1 MLTGISQ
8 VLSRSSTLEPKWSTY
23 TRGCIVF
30 NHVLVF
36 FRSRHLRCQQC
47 MRRFGSVKGL
57 SMHYAAAHGPTF
69 QCFWCQYT
77 VESRRFDNLKRH
89 AHRQHSLQLAN
100 LLDEYPTFKAA
111 YKNRFPALFP
121 RIPRK
126 SSVPQPPTAPIP
138 PEPLSPRLTLPM
150 TPIVT
155 PVTDTISLDEE
166 ISKFMEMGSFGQEK
180 NSVNLPSSSL
190 NTPTLPML
198 SPDPP
203 TLTTSPPPEI
213 FQPTFTQESALEP
226 LDLSVTIANSTE
238 SPISPPPTVTQT
250 STPQSDQKGYLAA
263 LMDSHRDRALS
274 SSNMVKVVSS
284 EHTMETVEE
293 EGFKYFRLVTIL
305 KGH

>member
-1 MLTGISQ
+1 M
-8 VLSRSSTLEPKWSTY
+8 
-23 TRGCIVF
+23 
-30 NHVLVF
+30 
-36 FRSRHLRCQQC
+36 
-47 MRRFGSVKGL
+47 
-57 SMHYAAAHGPTF
+57 
-69 QCFWCQYT
+69 
-77 VESRRFDNLKRH
+77 
-89 AHRQHSLQLAN
+89 
-100 LLDEYPTFKAA
+100 
-111 YKNRFPALFP
+111 
-121 RIPRK
+121 
-126 SSVPQPPTAPIP
+126 
-138 PEPLSPRLTLPM
+138 
-150 TPIVT
+150 T

-166 ISKFMEMGSFGQEK
+166 ISKFMEMGSFGQQI

-263 LMDSHRDRALS
+263 LMDSHQDRALS

-284 EHTMETVEE
+284 EHTMETVEALST
-293 EGFKYFRLVTIL
+293 FVWLLFLRDIKVPIYVLNNKTTKQTNSNLIIQCISML
-305 KGH
+305 L